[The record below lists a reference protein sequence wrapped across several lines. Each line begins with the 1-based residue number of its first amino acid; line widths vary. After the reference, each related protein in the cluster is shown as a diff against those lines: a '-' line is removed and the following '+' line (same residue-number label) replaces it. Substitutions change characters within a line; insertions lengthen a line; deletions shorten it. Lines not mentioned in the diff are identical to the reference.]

1 MTYTVLVC
9 DDDVDLAAG
18 WSEEIRQVAPAQ
30 YEIGPAPTRDD
41 VRDGTKEILL
51 RRGAARDGEPRE
63 QLECLFDGV
72 DILLIDYDLVHIDDD
87 NAQHT
92 GESVARLVRTFSD
105 CTVAVVLNQFP
116 GVHFDLSLRGHITSH
131 ADLNIDVDLIAN
143 PGLWHSPPWE
153 GFRPWYW
160 QTLARAVDSQRAR
173 EEIVASA
180 MAKPIL
186 DCFRMQAEDA
196 SRLSD
201 SAFAFVA
208 PDAEDFP
215 ALQAKTFESFLS
227 MTADGRDAASLLDTN
242 PAAAASFVAARLGKW
257 LEREVLGP
265 QDVLV
270 DVPHLLQ
277 RYPFLMGE
285 AVSDVGAW
293 NNTIHDVDRLKE
305 VIQQHYW
312 FEPQD
317 CLSKPAVW
325 CQRLEMDEKFTEFRQ
340 SFDYS
345 SVPEVVFSEDCSVFI
360 DISEATEFRAGFHNS
375 FDRRF
380 VSRLEDIQYGPQ
392 RRFAFGT

>member
-18 WSEEIRQVAPAQ
+18 WIEDIQQVAPAE

-41 VRDGTKEILL
+41 VRDASKEILL
-51 RRGAARDGEPRE
+51 RRGAARDGGPRE
-63 QLECLFDGV
+63 RQECLFDGV
-72 DILLIDYDLVHIDDD
+72 DILLIDYDLIHIDDD

-92 GESVARLVRTFSD
+92 GESIARLVRAFSD
-105 CTVAVVLNQFP
+105 CSVAVVLNQFP
-116 GVHFDLSLRGHITSH
+116 GIHFDLSLRGHIESH
-131 ADLNIDVDLIAN
+131 ADLNIDVDLIAT
-143 PGLWHSPPWE
+143 PGLWRSPPWE

-173 EEIVASA
+173 EAVVANA
-180 MAKPIL
+180 MATPIL
-186 DCFRMQAEDA
+186 DSFRMQAEDA

-227 MTADGRDAASLLDTN
+227 MTPDGRDAGSLLETN
-242 PAAAASFVAARLGKW
+242 PAAAARFVAARLGKW

-277 RYPFLMGE
+277 RYPFFMGE
-285 AVSDVGAW
+285 AIDDVDAW
-293 NNTIHDVDRLKE
+293 NKTIVDVDRLKE
-305 VIQQHYW
+305 VIEPHYW
-312 FEPQD
+312 FEPQN

-325 CQRLEMDEKFTEFRQ
+325 CQRLEMDENITGLRQ

-345 SVPEVVFSEDCSVFI
+345 VVPGVVFSEDCSMFV

-375 FDRRF
+375 YDRRF
-380 VSRLEDIQYGPQ
+380 VSRLEGIEYGPQ
-392 RRFAFGT
+392 RRFAFGA